1 MALLEKVVELSC
13 AAALL
18 STRVVDQGS
27 FAKINSKDS
36 AGIEVGAMSRE
47 FHMTVEENILYAKRN
62 VVDSIWKEANIEGI
76 GVTFPDTRE
85 IFEGRTVK
93 GLSVDDTVAINNL
106 KHGWQFVFDTI
117 DVPVDLSYIRQIN
130 QLVGAGIIFDSGNL
144 RMADVS
150 IGGTRWKPEI
160 PDYDTVK
167 ERVAQICANGAG
179 QERALE
185 MFSFLCR
192 SQLFNDG
199 NKRTAQLV
207 TNKMLITDG
216 SGILAV
222 PVEEKRRFE
231 ELLIGFYESG
241 DRSKLCDFL
250 SEVAVDGYDS
260 PSLADK
266 APSHAEPL
274 PSIGRAL
281 LSGKSQ
287 CDAAL
292 LTSGDHQAPGKGAQE
307 R

>member
-1 MALLEKVVELSC
+1 
-13 AAALL
+13 
-18 STRVVDQGS
+18 
-27 FAKINSKDS
+27 
-36 AGIEVGAMSRE
+36 MSRE

-117 DVPVDLSYIRQIN
+117 DVPVDLSYIRQVN
-130 QLVGAGIIFDSGNL
+130 QLVGAGIVFDSGNL

-167 ERVAQICANGAG
+167 ERVAQICATGAG
-179 QERALE
+179 EERALE

-207 TNKMLITDG
+207 ANKMLIADG
-216 SGILAV
+216 AGILAI

-231 ELLIGFYESG
+231 ELLIDFYESG
-241 DRSKLCDFL
+241 DRAALCGFL

-260 PSLADK
+260 PSLAVDATK
-266 APSHAEPL
+266 RIDPTR
-274 PSIGRAL
+274 SIDQALASGR
-281 LSGKSQ
+281 SQ
-287 CDAAL
+287 RDAASPVL
-292 LTSGDHQAPGKGAQE
+292 EGRQAME
-307 R
+307 RAARER